1 MGAFGVLR
9 STDGI
14 YTGVFPAITTLNG
27 APYDQAPI
35 LSQVT
40 FMNFEFKSFA
50 SSGNIDLIWDQ
61 YYKNNVVSFPSTF
74 TVTDLALQLR
84 AAGAT
89 TEGAAT
95 ELYSLPTTQQN
106 TNICLM
112 GWSDRTDIVRYKLCK
127 RVLNPN
133 NTYTY
138 TTVSTNT
145 SVVNSS
151 GSDPCWAVAGKF
163 LNVDHKNFY
172 GFGLVQR
179 NFGNYGNDQLTTPMF
194 IAGVESISDIIG
206 FDPDEEPYS
215 PEFGPGAQPGG
226 GYIPGGGG
234 TPTNPYDTKTPTFD
248 NTSDKVELP
257 AKPTLDAL
265 ASKFFH
271 AYKVTEASMYYIAD
285 ALFPQPVWT
294 QNDII
299 MMLGEIGQML
309 FFNKQID
316 YMLDCLIL
324 PIDVPAGDWENIRVG
339 GHTLKTVIEGT
350 TYWINGMPVDDCYV
364 DFTCGSL
371 SIDEYWVNFLDFAGT
386 KVKLFLPYV
395 GYVDVQPEYIIG
407 GTLYVDYRFNV
418 IDGSFMCYVRSDS
431 GYSELEESMIGQY
444 AGVAAVH
451 IPLQSQ
457 DYSNKISGLI
467 SAIGSVAAGAAS
479 GGVGAA
485 AAVGAAAN
493 AGNTLVQKPGSSHA
507 NGYNASSSFLS
518 NRTPYLIIERQ
529 WAQFSEKY
537 PEEVGVPSNVM
548 CRIGDLTG
556 LVKSENAHLD
566 VIPCNKE
573 VKDMIAQLLADG
585 IIVG

>member
-1 MGAFGVLR
+1 MGTFGNLR

-14 YTGVFPAITTLNG
+14 YRGVFPAVTTMNAG
-27 APYDQAPI
+27 GWEQAPE
-35 LSQVT
+35 LFTNS
-40 FMNFEFKSFA
+40 FGRFEFKEL
-50 SSGNIDLIWDQ
+50 GEPGTIDLRWDNV
-61 YYKNNVVSFPSTF
+61 YKNCVVSFPATF
-74 TVTDLALQLR
+74 TITDLALELQIR
-84 AAGAT
+84 GAT
-89 TEGAAT
+89 TQSSAR
-95 ELYSLPTTQQN
+95 ELFSIPTTLQN
-106 TNICLM
+106 TWMCLM
-112 GWSDRTDIVRYKLCK
+112 GWADRTDIVRYAAYK
-127 RVLNPN
+127 RVLNPDN
-133 NTYTY
+133 TVTYTSIS
-138 TTVSTNT
+138 STYALPD
-145 SVVNSS
+145 NSGNDS
-151 GSDPCWAVAGKF
+151 IYAVAGKF
-163 LNVDHKNFY
+163 HVNSSDFY
-172 GFGLVQR
+172 GFGLASKQFFTQANREQIAV
-179 NFGNYGNDQLTTPMF
+179 PMF
-194 IAGVESISDIIG
+194 VGTETCFSNIFGG
-206 FDPDEEPYS
+206 DPEEEPYS

-226 GYIPGGGG
+226 GYVPGGGG

-248 NTSDKVELP
+248 NTSDKIELP
-257 AKPTLDAL
+257 TKPTLDAL
-265 ASKFFH
+265 GSKFFH

-299 MMLGEIGQML
+299 MMMGEIGQML

-324 PIDVPAGDWENIRVG
+324 PIDVPAGDWEAVKVG

-350 TYWINGMPVDDCYV
+350 TYTINGMPVDDCYV

-395 GYVDVQPEYIIG
+395 GYVDIQPEYIIG

-457 DYSNKISGLI
+457 DYSNKVSGLI

-485 AAVGAAAN
+485 TAVGAAAN

-518 NRTPYLIIERQ
+518 GKTPYLIIERQ